1 MKHLNDRIFKIKIF
15 DFVFKDIMN
24 QIVFS
29 KHGAFEEYEVC
40 IACNNSNIFN
50 IMQNVVV
57 KTPVDSNVIQL
68 MIEFTNDDDFA
79 LSQQCDNYFK
89 YFENGIFSLSDIPFN
104 DYIKQK
110 VGSKILELIDQ
121 HKTIEILIFG
131 GYCRIE
137 DKTLIK
143 TSCIEDLMIQMDL
156 G

>member
-1 MKHLNDRIFKIKIF
+1 MKRLNDRNFKIRTF

-29 KHGAFEEYEVC
+29 KHGAFEEYEVYV
-40 IACNNSNIFN
+40 ACNNSNLFN

-57 KTPVDSNVIQL
+57 KTPVDSNAIPL

-89 YFENGIFSLSDIPFN
+89 YLKMGIFSLSDIPFN

-121 HKTIEILIFG
+121 HKTIEILIED
-131 GYCRIE
+131 GYCIIE
-137 DKTLIK
+137 DKTLMK